1 MDSSVTDALIA
12 EAIAKQGGYEEVE
25 QKSLWGD
32 VAGALGKKKSHA
44 TMIKQRYEDMLR
56 ASVEQD
62 EQEEEEAQDHEVER
76 ILDKRTHQGQLEP
89 ACWLHTFRAPLWRGP
104 RAQSPRARLALA
116 HAPRRES
123 HHSGTSLNGR
133 DLTRMRTTHHGSRG
147 ATWQACG
154 GGRLPRDRLPAVRL
168 RPRAPC
174 S

>member
-44 TMIKQRYEDMLR
+44 MMIKQRYEDMLR

-89 ACWLHTFRAPLWRGP
+89 ACWLHTFRALLWRGP

-116 HAPRRES
+116 YAPRR
-123 HHSGTSLNGR
+123 
-133 DLTRMRTTHHGSRG
+133 
-147 ATWQACG
+147 
-154 GGRLPRDRLPAVRL
+154 
-168 RPRAPC
+168 
-174 S
+174 